1 MSSSC
6 RTAMIVS
13 IICVVLIK
21 SGLGVTARTSTVI
34 AYSSFAN
41 APRPNITMNISPSS
55 PSPTITMTRISP
67 SSPSPTITM
76 TRISPSSPSPT
87 KYDTHTMGISPT
99 RTSVVTATTSV
110 LPMRPRVTCQENH
123 MEIELDKNTYS
134 YLNSSAF
141 HLRDSSC
148 HGQVTQRSIILS
160 TPLNS
165 CMTISKQTDDTV
177 TYQNEVRAEWTI
189 KTNPNDTVTRHDAL
203 VLPFNCT
210 YKRRKYVSVS
220 FKPKRRV
227 DAEEGAFGNFTFLM
241 DLYSDN
247 SYTHSYNI
255 SDYPIS
261 VQLNQRLYIK
271 YQVLSDKADLHVF
284 AEKCLATTT
293 TSESTTPS
301 YVFLDN
307 GCNVDKTINYNYEP
321 NREQNFSIQAF
332 RFIANHPVVYLH
344 CLLLVCHTTYNTS
357 KCAVGCQNNRVR
369 RDMSRDAQESNLYHL
384 SSGPITL
391 KRTIK
396 STPDKTT
403 TPGVTVIALSSAV
416 GMLLIGCFVLLVLL
430 RRRKKQ
436 TSKTQDESQPTQLEA
451 YDNPGVNR
459 EDDPAGLKMSNQQDD
474 AL

>member
-41 APRPNITMNISPSS
+41 APRPNITMN
-55 PSPTITMTRISP
+55 ISP